1 MAKMHARKKS
11 HSEGRGKQKPLY
23 GDPGTREL
31 LEDETME
38 RCTRCGSR
46 GQIAITKPRGVGVS
60 PQRICH
66 GCLTGEAPS
75 ATRLDAMNRRN
86 TNLHRAANRRFG
98 ER

>member
-1 MAKMHARKKS
+1 MAMHARKKS
-11 HSEGRGKQKPLY
+11 HSEGKGGRPKPMY

-38 RCTRCGSR
+38 RCTRCGCR
-46 GQIAITKPRGVGVS
+46 GRIAVTKPRGVGVS

-66 GCLTGEAPS
+66 GCLTGEPPS
-75 ATRLDAMNRRN
+75 ATRSEALERRN
-86 TNLHRAANRRFG
+86 TNLHRSANRRWG